1 MTRPGDA
8 ADDPDLADRGGAPD
22 AEEAALFRRVRALF
36 ESAVE
41 RDEADWPGLLNAASA
56 DERALLAKLLAAD
69 RRSESL
75 LDRSPDELAA
85 DLIPPGELVPER
97 IGSYRIVRW
106 LGRGGMGQVLLA
118 RGSDGACQRE
128 VAIKLVRRGM
138 DSEDVLRRFRAE
150 HRILATLS
158 HPNIAELLDA
168 GIADDGRPYFVMEFV
183 PGSPIVSY
191 CEAHGVSMEGR
202 VRLFATACSA
212 VEHAH
217 GHGIVHRDLK
227 PRNIMVAATASP
239 DGGTVKLLDFGIA
252 KVLDPDVLD
261 LTMARTNTGSR
272 MMSPEYASP
281 EQMRGGPI
289 GPASDVYSLGVVLYE
304 LLTGRR
310 PLDLR
315 GAAPADAERLVSN
328 APPVSF
334 DGDREVPA
342 ALQSIVRMALR
353 KEPERRYASAGDLC
367 DDVRRFLRG
376 EAVHAR
382 GDSLGYRV
390 GSYARR
396 RTAGLALLVA
406 MTGVVIGGAGFLT
419 VRHGT
424 APTSGAAGAADPLA
438 VAVLPFDYTG
448 PEGQEYFAADLA
460 DVLNAHLAGL
470 PALTVVTH
478 GRAVTERAGDPTAR
492 DLGAELGVA
501 YVIDGTARYER
512 PTEPSG
518 RVVVAPRLIRVADGA
533 VVWTRT
539 FDHTMVQFFALPAII
554 AREVGRSLRVEV
566 TDAEWAARGAAA
578 TADLEAYRFYLR
590 GNDFLRF
597 NEDEQRLRL
606 AEASYAEAVARDS
619 TFAEAWAKLSATHTQ
634 MWFHRYD
641 PSDERLA
648 RAREAAERALRLH
661 ADLPESYYALGL
673 YLYQGQGDLRQAQR
687 YFERALE
694 LQPNHVKGLL
704 GLANVLRRQGRME
717 EALTYFERL
726 TVLDPLDV
734 NHTFSAAFTQQL
746 LRNYDESERL
756 YATVLQHGPDL
767 PMLHVTLAHLRLAR
781 TGSIDE
787 ARSVLA
793 QGAGAAVDNDLT
805 RSVAVNLDLMSG
817 RYREVLLRTAAWKM
831 DVLDAQTGYVPVSWL
846 RAAAYRG
853 LGEPDSARVQEQIAL
868 RLLEERRGSHPG
880 DARVHGALGR
890 VYAALDRDAEAI
902 ESARR
907 AVELMPRSRDA
918 VLAPF
923 RMQDLA
929 AVYVMTGR
937 NEDALSTLD
946 SLLSIPGMLSVQ
958 HLRADPLWAPLR
970 EHPRFPA
977 AR

>member
-8 ADDPDLADRGGAPD
+8 ADDPDLADCGGAPD

-36 ESAVE
+36 EDAVE
-41 RDEADWPGLLNAASA
+41 RDEAEWPGLLDAVSA

-85 DLIPPGELVPER
+85 DLIPPGEPVPER

-118 RGSDGACQRE
+118 RADDGACDEE

-150 HRILATLS
+150 RRILAALS
-158 HPNIAELLDA
+158 HPNIAELLDV

-183 PGSPIVSY
+183 PGSPITSY
-191 CEAHGVSMEGR
+191 CEAHGVSVEGR
-202 VRLFATACSA
+202 VRLFATVCSA

-217 GHGIVHRDLK
+217 GRGIVHRDLK
-227 PRNIMVAATASP
+227 PRNIIVNETGSP
-239 DGGTVKLLDFGIA
+239 GGTVKLLDFGIA

-261 LTMARTNTGSR
+261 LTAARTNTGSR

-315 GAAPADAERLVSN
+315 GTAPADAERLLSN

-334 DGDREVPA
+334 DGNREVPA

-367 DDVRRFLRG
+367 ADVQRFLRG
-376 EAVHAR
+376 QTVHAR
-382 GDSLGYRV
+382 ADSIRYRV
-390 GSYARR
+390 GKYVRR

-406 MTGVVIGGAGFLT
+406 MTAVVTGVAGFLM
-419 VRHGT
+419 VRHGSPST
-424 APTSGAAGAADPLA
+424 AVAAGPAGGLA
-438 VAVLPFDYTG
+438 IAVLPFDYTG
-448 PEGQEYFAADLA
+448 PEGQEYFANGLA
-460 DVLNAHLAGL
+460 DVVNAHLSGL
-470 PALTVVTH
+470 PGLTVVAA
-478 GRAVTERAGDPTAR
+478 GRDRGEGGPDRTPREM
-492 DLGAELGVA
+492 GAELGVA
-501 YVIDGTARYER
+501 YVVNGTAKYER

-518 RVVVAPRLIRVADGA
+518 RVVVTPRLIRVADGA
-533 VVWTRT
+533 TVWTRT
-539 FDHTMVQFFALPAII
+539 FDHTMVQFFSLQAAVSREI
-554 AREVGRSLRVEV
+554 AESLRAEAS
-566 TDAEWAARGAAA
+566 DAQWAERGAVV

-597 NEDEQRLRL
+597 GEDEERLRL
-606 AEASYAEAVARDS
+606 AEASYTEAVARDS

-634 MWFHRYD
+634 LWFHRFD

-648 RAREAAERALRLH
+648 RANEAAQRAMRLR
-661 ADLPESYYALGL
+661 ADIPDSYFALGL
-673 YLYQGQGDLRQAQR
+673 YLYYGKGDLRQAQR
-687 YFERALE
+687 YLERALE
-694 LQPNHVKGLL
+694 LQPNHIRSLFS
-704 GLANVLRRQGRME
+704 LAAVLRRQGRMD
-717 EALTYFERL
+717 EALAHFEQL
-726 TVLDPLDV
+726 TVLDPQDAR
-734 NHTFSAAFTQQL
+734 HAFSAAFTQQL
-746 LRNYDESERL
+746 LRNYAQSERL
-756 YATVLQHGPDL
+756 YATLVQRAPDL
-767 PMLHVTLAHLRLAR
+767 PVLHASRALMRLAR

-793 QGAGAAVDNDLT
+793 QGAGASVDNDFS
-805 RSVAVNLDLMSG
+805 RSVGVDLDLMSG
-817 RYREVLLRTAAWKM
+817 RYRGVLQRTSGWTM
-831 DVLDAQTGYVPVSWL
+831 DVLDSQTWYIPVSWV
-846 RAAAYRG
+846 RAVAWRA
-853 LGEPDSARVQEQIAL
+853 LGEPDSARVELQIAR
-868 RLLEERRGSHPG
+868 RLLEERLDTHPD
-880 DARVHGALGR
+880 DARAHGALGR
-890 VYAALDRDAEAI
+890 VYAALGRDAEAI

-946 SLLSIPGMLSVQ
+946 SLLSIPGTFSVQ

-970 EHPRFPA
+970 GHPRFPA
-977 AR
+977 GR